1 MARRCITGSTT
12 RTPSAFAERSV
23 LMSFGAPDIDVRV
36 KYRVSFNGK
45 SLRLMRSRFSLRV
58 IGPHMPTLVKLDPS
72 RAEEAKFFIA
82 AWGFSLE
89 IGNLPILAPRRKI
102 FVPHPKVRCA
112 IIR

>member
-1 MARRCITGSTT
+1 L
-12 RTPSAFAERSV
+12 AFTDRAV
-23 LMSFGAPDIDVRV
+23 VMSSGAPDINVRV
-36 KYRVSFNGK
+36 KYRVSFNGR

-58 IGPHMPTLVKLDPS
+58 IGLHVPTLVKLDPS

-102 FVPHPKVRCA
+102 FVPHPKVRCP